1 MISCGLID
9 PFVLFF
15 FFRNVNMTPASV
27 KTMKNVCV
35 LPCPLTQ
42 EPVLSKGSYWE
53 AGERVSAVS
62 SGTVIPVEIINHDK

>member
-1 MISCGLID
+1 
-9 PFVLFF
+9 
-15 FFRNVNMTPASV
+15 MTPASV
-27 KTMKNVCV
+27 KTMKNACV

-62 SGTVIPVEIINHDK
+62 SGTVMPVEIINHDK

>member
-1 MISCGLID
+1 MDLL
-9 PFVLFF
+9 VLLV

-27 KTMKNVCV
+27 KTMKNACA

-62 SGTVIPVEIINHDK
+62 SGTVMPVEIINHDK